1 MKGRKF
7 YLDKKNG
14 KWMGVCAG
22 LSRLTGWD
30 VTLIRVGLAVVTL
43 AGAFPW
49 TLIAYVAAGLIA
61 KPSAYSPYGDTEE
74 TPAARTRM
82 STAQLAAST
91 RDIDRRLAEVE
102 TYVTSSNSSLAREI
116 EALR

>member
-7 YLDKKNG
+7 YLDKQNG

-30 VTLIRVGLAVVTL
+30 ATLIRVGLVVVTL

-61 KPSAYSPYGDTEE
+61 KPRPYGLHDEADEAPVRRAGT
-74 TPAARTRM
+74 
-82 STAQLAAST
+82 STAALAAST

-102 TYVTSSNSSLAREI
+102 NYVTTGNSTLAREI

>member
-7 YLDKKNG
+7 YLDKENG

-22 LSRLTGWD
+22 IARMTGWD
-30 VTLIRVGLAVVTL
+30 ATLVRVGLVVVTL

-49 TLIAYVAAGLIA
+49 TLIAYFAAGLIA
-61 KPSAYSPYGDTEE
+61 KPRSRRFAEDDAP
-74 TPAARTRM
+74 ARTGRL
-82 STAQLAAST
+82 STAGLSNSMT
-91 RDIDRRLAEVE
+91 DMDRRLAEVE
-102 TYVTSSNSSLAREI
+102 SYVTNGNSSLAREI

>member
-1 MKGRKF
+1 MKRGKF
-7 YLDKKNG
+7 HLDKRNG

-22 LSRLTGWD
+22 IARATGLD
-30 VTLIRVGLAVVTL
+30 VTLVRVGLVVVTL

-49 TLIAYVAAGLIA
+49 TVIAYLAAGLIA
-61 KPSAYSPYGDTEE
+61 RDKPSFAADGDYA
-74 TPAARTRM
+74 PARCL
-82 STAQLAAST
+82 STAQMTGSM

-102 TYVTSSNSSLAREI
+102 TYVTANNSSLAREI

>member
-1 MKGRKF
+1 MNRGGF
-7 YLDKKNG
+7 YLDKQNR

-22 LSRLTGWD
+22 IARKTGWD
-30 VTLIRVGLAVVTL
+30 ATFVRVALVVVTL

-61 KPSAYSPYGDTEE
+61 KPRPVYLSDEDSAPVRFGR
-74 TPAARTRM
+74 RT
-82 STAQLAAST
+82 STAEMTGSM

-102 TYVTSSNSSLAREI
+102 TYVTTNNSSLAREI